1 MGKQRNTRSRGILFP
16 RSWYIESEMQN
27 RKCFFSF
34 LKRNGCKMQSLKFK
48 EVHIMK
54 IGLSPT
60 DTLFWKRVEVLS
72 YDEI

>member
-1 MGKQRNTRSRGILFP
+1 
-16 RSWYIESEMQN
+16 MQ
-27 RKCFFSF
+27 
-34 LKRNGCKMQSLKFK
+34 LLKFK

-60 DTLFWKRVEVLS
+60 DMLFWKRVEDLS